1 MLTRGKRRA
10 MLGASVLEEPLL
22 MSAIVEHLSP
32 KDVVNLTLTT
42 KGGGFADS
50 HRFRDT
56 VDAYLTR
63 ERRLHELRL
72 EELWYVSRMVEFSR
86 KVLRLFLKAERMP
99 HGPAKL
105 RASDQ
110 IFTCVRD
117 HMHLLKHNESNEPF
131 LDIVERKL
139 VELLENDAYRPNA
152 LNFMAEIF
160 DIHVQ
165 TEPLYDAEDGD
176 VEFITD
182 RSGNVVW
189 L

>member
-1 MLTRGKRRA
+1 MGT
-10 MLGASVLEEPLL
+10 V
-22 MSAIVEHLSP
+22 IEHISP

-50 HRFRDT
+50 PRFRDT

-63 ERRLHELRL
+63 ERRLLELRL
-72 EELWYVSRMVEFSR
+72 EELWYVNRMVEFNQ
-86 KVLRLFLKAERMP
+86 KMMRLLLKTERMS

-105 RASDQ
+105 RASDK
-110 IFTCVRD
+110 IFACVRD
-117 HMHLLKHNESNEPF
+117 NMNVLKHNESNEVF
-131 LDIVERKL
+131 LDIVELKL
-139 VELLENDAYRPNA
+139 IELLENAAYRLNA

-160 DIHVQ
+160 DIHVKA
-165 TEPLYDAEDGD
+165 EPLYGTEDAY

-182 RSGNVVW
+182 RRGNVVW

>member
-1 MLTRGKRRA
+1 

-22 MSAIVEHLSP
+22 MSAIIEHLSP

-72 EELWYVSRMVEFSR
+72 EELWYVDQMVEFNR
-86 KVLRLFLKAERMP
+86 KMLRLFLKAERMP
-99 HGPAKL
+99 QGPAKL

-117 HMHLLKHNESNEPF
+117 HMDVLKHDESNEVF

-139 VELLENDAYRPNA
+139 IEFLENDAYRLNA

-165 TEPLYDAEDGD
+165 AEPLYGTEDAY